1 MAQLQQRRVGLIGLG
16 AGALAAYGN
25 AGDSYVFYEI
35 NPLVITAAT
44 NHFSYLNDS
53 AANIDIVAGDGRLQ
67 LQRQLASAAMQFDV
81 LVLDA
86 FSSDSIP
93 QHLLTEEAMQLY
105 WQHLMSDGV
114 LAVHVSNN
122 YLDLTSLLR
131 NQAAALG
138 LQALFVATPAA
149 GANPAAQ
156 WVLITANKRF
166 SSQTIIQQ
174 AVRPWPGELR
184 SEVRWTDQRS
194 NLLQLLK

>member
-1 MAQLQQRRVGLIGLG
+1 MF
-16 AGALAAYGN
+16 
-25 AGDSYVFYEI
+25 SEI

-44 NHFSYLNDS
+44 SHFSYLSDS
-53 AANIDIVAGDGRLQ
+53 AANIDIVTGDGRLQ
-67 LQRQLASAAMQFDV
+67 LQQQLEHAAMQFDV

-105 WQHLMSDGV
+105 WQHLMRDGV

-131 NQAAALG
+131 NQAARFDK
-138 LQALFVATPAA
+138 QALFIATAAA
-149 GANPAAQ
+149 GVNPAAQ
-156 WVLITANKRF
+156 WVLITANRRF
-166 SSQTIIQQ
+166 ASQAVIQQ
-174 AVRPWPGELR
+174 AVRPWPSALR
-184 SEVRWTDQRS
+184 PDVRWTDQRS